1 MGMWEDIEGDSKNGC
16 LSIAWKPET
25 VTKVCELLTKYHW
38 MALRLME
45 DELHFNQEAV
55 CQVCHEDRRK
65 KISMKSA
72 PFYIVSWMSKRSIV
86 TVCED
91 FIQTKFLYDPET
103 KCHSMDWSTT
113 WAPWTTVHL
122 QNQNRADNFL
132 I

>member
-1 MGMWEDIEGDSKNGC
+1 
-16 LSIAWKPET
+16 
-25 VTKVCELLTKYHW
+25 

-113 WAPWTTVHL
+113 
-122 QNQNRADNFL
+122 
-132 I
+132 